1 MRRNLVLVLLCLVCV
16 SRSLRLPQARRSPR
30 LSCSRL
36 DSEEDR
42 STRTAI
48 REHLQKKEFK
58 LCYELLQSNPL
69 LHLDLEDAKALLN
82 GMQAMDVGEE
92 TQETIDMASF
102 LYKRLAR
109 QRVLRG
115 FGCIEGDYPES
126 GGDISPAKLEEVSG
140 IPISALTPKERTT
153 YWRLAGIVL
162 CLAEYAVGERLGI
175 DPLYTLI
182 PATFAVFLSDQ
193 FFLKGAAFET
203 VYQRLFPEYRKKVIY
218 HEAGHFLLAYLLG
231 VPVRD
236 CITSAWEA
244 RRNKEIKGQAGTV
257 FYDTRVAE
265 ELASQKISRS
275 SINRLSV
282 IIMAGIAAEANHF
295 GRAEGG
301 IADEQSLVPYQYLAS
316 LSTHGGRR

>member
-1 MRRNLVLVLLCLVCV
+1 MRR
-16 SRSLRLPQARRSPR
+16 
-30 LSCSRL
+30 
-36 DSEEDR
+36 
-42 STRTAI
+42 AI
-48 REHLQKKEFK
+48 REHLQKNEFK

-69 LHLDLEDAKALLN
+69 LHLDLEDAKELLN
-82 GMQAMDVGEE
+82 GMQSVEVAEE

-109 QRVLRG
+109 QKVLRG
-115 FGCIEGDYPES
+115 FGCIDGDYPEA

-140 IPISALTPKERTT
+140 IPISALTPRERTT
-153 YWRLAGIVL
+153 YWRLAGIML
-162 CLAEYAVGERLGI
+162 CLFEYAVGERLGI

-193 FFLKGAAFET
+193 FFLKGAVFET
-203 VYQRLFPEYRKKVIY
+203 IYQKLFPEYRKKVIY

-244 RRNKEIKGQAGTV
+244 RKNKEIKGQAGTV

-265 ELASQKISRS
+265 ELANQKISRS

-301 IADEQSLVPYQYLAS
+301 IADEQSLVRSHRHPCSSNSFLPPDNLPQRRPAS
-316 LSTHGGRR
+316 LEHPSDSRPS